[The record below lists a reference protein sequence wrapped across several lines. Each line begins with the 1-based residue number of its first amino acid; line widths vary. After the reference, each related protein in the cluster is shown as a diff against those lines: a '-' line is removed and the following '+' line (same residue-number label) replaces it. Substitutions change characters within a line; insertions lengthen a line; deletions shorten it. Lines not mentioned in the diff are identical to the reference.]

1 MHPGHFSL
9 LRGDVIAPSM
19 PTLEPDGRM
28 RPIRNSLAGPLVTR
42 LAALV
47 LAGFLLIYLR
57 PILVP
62 LFLAILLAVVVTPLV
77 GWLVKHRVAPPFAIL
92 LAELVATLPLLGTIL
107 VFVATAGP
115 LTQELPKYQE
125 QLTNQASR
133 TIDALLTQVPEA
145 ERGEIRRQLGERL
158 VPEALTEGVSLMQ
171 DSAQAV
177 GALFGYLF
185 LTLLLAGFVLHEGRR
200 LREKFGLAFGPEN
213 PLLGALEAIGRD
225 VRAYVVA
232 KTIISALTSLA
243 VGILLWAC
251 EVDFALFWAV
261 VAFPLN
267 FIPTVGAIVASLPP
281 MLLATVDPE
290 MSAWGAVGVALG
302 LLAINGIIGSVLDPR
317 YVGHTVK
324 LSPLVVLLSMLLWGT
339 LWGPLGMILAVP
351 IMVSV
356 KLVCARIPALE
367 PVATLMTG

>member
-1 MHPGHFSL
+1 
-9 LRGDVIAPSM
+9 M
-19 PTLEPDGRM
+19 PTLEPEGPPPANRSRRSDV
-28 RPIRNSLAGPLVTR
+28 ATPLVTR

-47 LAGFLLIYLR
+47 LAGFLLVYLR

-77 GWLVKHRVAPPFAIL
+77 KWLVRRRVGFPIAIL
-92 LAELVATLPLLGTIL
+92 VAELVATLPVLGTIL

-115 LTQELPKYQE
+115 LAQELPKYQE
-125 QLTNQASR
+125 QLTNQASAA
-133 TIDALLTQVPEA
+133 IDGLLSRVPEA
-145 ERGEIRRQLGERL
+145 ERAEIRRQVGERI
-158 VPEALTEGVSLMQ
+158 VPEALAEGVSLMQ
-171 DSAQAV
+171 EGAQAA
-177 GALFGYLF
+177 GTLFGYFF

-200 LREKFGLAFGPEN
+200 LREKFGLAFGRDH
-213 PLLGALEAIGRD
+213 PLLGAVEAIGRD

-232 KTIISALTSLA
+232 KTVVSALTALA
-243 VGILLWAC
+243 VWLLLWAW
-251 EVDFALFWAV
+251 EVDFALFWAL

-267 FIPTVGAIVASLPP
+267 FIPTVGAIVASIPP
-281 MLLATVDPE
+281 MLLAVVDPE
-290 MSAWGAVGVALG
+290 MSAWGAAGVAVG
-302 LLAINGIIGSVLDPR
+302 LIAINGVIGSVLDPR

-356 KLVCARIPALE
+356 KLVCARIPSLE

>member
-1 MHPGHFSL
+1 
-9 LRGDVIAPSM
+9 
-19 PTLEPDGRM
+19 
-28 RPIRNSLAGPLVTR
+28 
-42 LAALV
+42 
-47 LAGFLLIYLR
+47 
-57 PILVP
+57 
-62 LFLAILLAVVVTPLV
+62 
-77 GWLVKHRVAPPFAIL
+77 
-92 LAELVATLPLLGTIL
+92 
-107 VFVATAGP
+107 
-115 LTQELPKYQE
+115 
-125 QLTNQASR
+125 
-133 TIDALLTQVPEA
+133 
-145 ERGEIRRQLGERL
+145 
-158 VPEALTEGVSLMQ
+158 MQ
-171 DSAQAV
+171 V